1 MASWIQKSV
10 EREIEKGH
18 ITLMQHPKTGFYAGV
33 MLLGKSEVRDDIP
46 TACTD
51 GLHTF
56 YGRGFIKDKIA
67 SAAQLRFLI
76 MHETKHKAD
85 KHMFRFKDLMKE
97 DAQLANASMDYAIN
111 DEIKCI
117 DDNKLVEMPE
127 GGLYDPKFH
136 LWSVRE
142 IYRFL
147 KTGQEKNQPNKPRKG
162 KAGCMGGPPQRNSEK
177 GTVKIDGKEYSIGRM
192 DEHSEGLSEL
202 SPEERKEI
210 EGKIDK
216 AIQDGGFLAGV
227 NKVNLPRGLLE
238 ALTPEIDWKAEF
250 MDFVTS
256 HVKGNDEYTWRRFD
270 RRRVADEVYI
280 PGTYSEK
287 MTELVVAA
295 DLSGSIGDKQMAEW
309 FGALYA
315 AVQSCRPDIVR
326 VLWWDMDVNAE
337 QIFHEDSY
345 DSLLSLLKPR
355 GGGGTHVGCVS
366 KYMVDN
372 KINPDCVVVFTDGY
386 VEHNPVWEIE
396 CPTLWLVTEN
406 DSFEPPKGQKV
417 KVNAR
422 G

>member
-1 MASWIQKSV
+1 
-10 EREIEKGH
+10 
-18 ITLMQHPKTGFYAGV
+18 
-33 MLLGKSEVRDDIP
+33 
-46 TACTD
+46 
-51 GLHTF
+51 
-56 YGRGFIKDKIA
+56 
-67 SAAQLRFLI
+67 
-76 MHETKHKAD
+76 
-85 KHMFRFKDLMKE
+85 
-97 DAQLANASMDYAIN
+97 
-111 DEIKCI
+111 
-117 DDNKLVEMPE
+117 MPV
-127 GGLYDPKFH
+127 GGLYDAKFH

-162 KAGCMGGPPQRNSEK
+162 KPGMSGGPPQRDN
-177 GTVKIDGKEYSIGRM
+177 GTGNIKIDGKNYSIGRM
-192 DEHSEGLSEL
+192 DEHIEDLLEGLSKEQ
-202 SPEERKEI
+202 RKEL
-210 EGKIDK
+210 EGRIDK

-238 ALTPEIDWKAEF
+238 ALTPEIDWKSEF

-270 RRRVADEVYI
+270 RRRIADSMYL

-315 AVQSCRPDIVR
+315 AVQSCKPDILR
-326 VLWWDMDVNAE
+326 VLWWDMDVNVE
-337 QIFHEDSY
+337 QVFHEGDY
-345 DSLLSLLKPR
+345 DGLLSILKPR

-372 KINPDCVVVFTDGY
+372 KIKPDCLVVFTDGY
-386 VEHNPVWEIE
+386 VEGNPVWEIDT
-396 CPTLWLVTEN
+396 PTLWLVTEN
-406 DSFEPPKGQKV
+406 DDFNPPKGQKV
-417 KVNAR
+417 KVNSR